1 MSTLNHMHHGLHH
14 TLHSLA
20 EGWSA
25 LKQRASHALTRF
37 TLREPPHEGGKL
49 TQGASRWG
57 LLPAEVREE
66 NDWITIDIEIP
77 GMEADDFEIQIL
89 EDQLIVRGEKRNVHE
104 GSIGERYFLL
114 ERAYGFFERVI
125 HLPAEIDQD
134 NIKARYRR
142 GVLSISLPKTSHN
155 RSQRITV
162 TTA

>member
-1 MSTLNHMHHGLHH
+1 M
-14 TLHSLA
+14 
-20 EGWSA
+20 
-25 LKQRASHALTRF
+25 
-37 TLREPPHEGGKL
+37 
-49 TQGASRWG
+49 QGASRWG

-66 NDWITIDIEIP
+66 NDRITIDIEIP

-89 EDQLIVRGEKRNVHE
+89 EDQLIVRGEKRNAHE
-104 GSIGERYFLL
+104 GAFGERYFLL

-134 NIKARYRR
+134 NIMARYRR
-142 GVLSISLPKTSHN
+142 GVLSISLPKTSHK